1 LAPVTAAD
9 EAGAMSVEA
18 PSQDAPRTRSGD
30 TARASRTSLRPVST
44 VDAMPAPPDR
54 TPALHTVSVTVTHGR
69 GNVAVEVHAGPDQA
83 LGVAEGACAGG
94 GTERLVAEA
103 AVRAVAAI
111 DPAVGGVAVEAVVL
125 GPVGG
130 RQAATVALAHPRGS
144 VDEPL
149 VGIELVGPAGTADAV
164 ARAVLDALS
173 RRSTP
178 L

>member
-1 LAPVTAAD
+1 
-9 EAGAMSVEA
+9 MSVEA
-18 PSQDAPRTRSGD
+18 PSQDAPRTRSSGGD
-30 TARASRTSLRPVST
+30 AANRPSRTSLRPVTT
-44 VDAMPAPPDR
+44 VDAVPEPPADR
-54 TPALHTVSVTVTHGR
+54 PPALQTVSVTVTHGR
-69 GNVAVEVHAGPDQA
+69 CNVAVEVRVGADQA

-94 GTERLVAEA
+94 GAERLVAEA
-103 AVRAVAAI
+103 AVRAVAAV
-111 DPAVGGVAVEAVVL
+111 DPTAGRVAVEAVVV
-125 GPVGG
+125 GPVGA

-149 VGIELVGPAGTADAV
+149 VGVELVGSAGTADAV